1 MGSKRVGHD
10 WVITLSLSWCI
21 YKRIQRW
28 DGNKHQKIINYK
40 KQKLNNNKK
49 SELPLRFQAW
59 MTTQQSHKRYT
70 SGIWRWKAGI
80 LLAIMGWCTT
90 GRQRQLADSWK
101 CRPVVWVQ
109 EHYCKCRLESCS
121 PRKLLT
127 LELNW
132 NYDITK
138 EGKEDKEEIRGG
150 SWGNDGILRFK
161 KS

>member
-1 MGSKRVGHD
+1 MGSQELDRTKRLHFHD
-10 WVITLSLSWCI
+10 ADTKV
-21 YKRIQRW
+21 RW
-28 DGNKHQKIINYK
+28 RQTPTNGQLW
-40 KQKLNNNKK
+40 KQK
-49 SELPLRFQAW
+49 SELSLRFQAW
-59 MTTQQSHKRYT
+59 MTKQQSHKRYK

-80 LLAIMGWCTT
+80 LLATMGWCTT

-101 CRPVVWVQ
+101 CRPVIWVE
-109 EHYCKCRLESCS
+109 EHYWKCRLESCS

-132 NYDITK
+132 NYDITN
-138 EGKEDKEEIRGG
+138 ESKEDKEEIWGG